1 MSLINTCRCISD
13 IISHMRI
20 EGYMMAGTCI
30 LCPRSR
36 SLGDQLYPITSQ
48 LHGVFSSLR
57 LCRTPY
63 RGSMGDGGGWEVLQW
78 TVLSGGTLAELSHRQ
93 SRSPYE
99 TSLVFSLMKLSELR
113 QEYIFVP
120 SNSIAP
126 SLSTFVVRVV
136 RSPLRN
142 AAPGPRALSS
152 RVQRERGVC
161 RGLSLCCL

>member
-1 MSLINTCRCISD
+1 
-13 IISHMRI
+13 
-20 EGYMMAGTCI
+20 MMAGTCI

-136 RSPLRN
+136 RGPLRN
-142 AAPGPRALSS
+142 AYVQLLGPGPSPPEYSENGASVGAFLFVVYDETRSDS
-152 RVQRERGVC
+152 
-161 RGLSLCCL
+161 GLGWNQG